1 MVDMG
6 GRLRCTEMTLRLG
19 LGPVFAY
26 EWLRATRRWTM
37 YAWRAG
43 FVLVLLGGLA
53 LVWLVE
59 SHRTD
64 PFTMQAQADLAKM
77 FFGIIECVAVVT
89 VLLAAPAATAGV
101 ICQERARGTLL
112 DVLATD
118 LSSAEVVLGKL
129 AARLLPV
136 LATIAAALPVLAI
149 TSLFGGIDPG
159 ALGGSFAVIVGLAVL
174 GCALA
179 LSLSLW
185 GRKTHEVLLAMYFV
199 WFGWLLL
206 LPVWVVVTSRLAGR
220 PLRWDWLVHTH
231 PFMLTLFA
239 HEPSVPWSPGLAAQ
253 LRFLAGA
260 VVLAAGLVALT
271 IWRLRPVCV
280 GQSGQRATPRAR
292 SPRWRSPWAP
302 SLDGNPVV
310 WREWHRQPL
319 TRWTRI
325 VWGLYGVLVLSLCVQ
340 AFVMMIAPRGVPGIW
355 MPVRVNAGQVAIGHL
370 LYSVTTAAG
379 LHEVRAHGSLDLLLA
394 TPLPTATIV
403 RGKWR
408 WAFRRVPL
416 LALLP
421 TVMTLL
427 LTAAGRWAG
436 PLLIMALIL
445 AQGAAVTSLGL
456 ALATLSRRAGRAPAL
471 CASACL
477 GMSLGWPVLIFFLF
491 ADAPR
496 DDWFPYW
503 VMMGS
508 PVASMTLLTRASIAP
523 YALDAWPGVVFA
535 ALFWAAA
542 YTAAAV
548 TLFGLTLL
556 TFDRCL
562 GRMPDVRGRPG
573 RLRTL
578 PGESV
583 RDTGHARSGT
593 GGH

>member
-1 MVDMG
+1 
-6 GRLRCTEMTLRLG
+6 MTLRFG

-53 LVWLVE
+53 LVWLVWLAE
-59 SHRTD
+59 LQRTASS
-64 PFTMQAQADLAKM
+64 TVQAQVDLAKM

-101 ICQERARGTLL
+101 ICQEKARGTLL

-136 LATIAAALPVLAI
+136 LATIAAAVPVLAI
-149 TSLFGGIDPG
+149 TSLFGGIDPA
-159 ALGGSFAVIVGLAVL
+159 ALGGSFAVVVGLAVL

-185 GRKTHEVLLAMYFV
+185 GRTTHEVLLAMYFV

-206 LPVWVVVTSRLAGR
+206 LPVWVVVSSHLIGR
-220 PLRWDWLVHTH
+220 PLPWGWLARTH

-239 HEPSVPWSPGLAAQ
+239 HEVSPSWSPGLAAQ

-280 GQSGQRATPRAR
+280 GQSGQRATPGAR
-292 SPRWRSPWAP
+292 SSRWRRPWAP
-302 SLDGNPVV
+302 TLDGNPVV
-310 WREWHRQPL
+310 WRESHRQRPS
-319 TRWTRI
+319 RWTRI
-325 VWGLYGVLVLSLCVQ
+325 VWGLYGVLALALSVQ

-355 MPVRVNAGQVAIGHL
+355 MPVRVNAGQVAIGLFL
-370 LYSVTTAAG
+370 LSVTTAAG
-379 LHEVRAHGSLDLLLA
+379 LHEERAHGSLDVLLA
-394 TPLPTATIV
+394 TPLATGTIV

-427 LTAAGRWAG
+427 LTAAGRWTG

-445 AQGAAVTSLGL
+445 AQGAAITSLGL
-456 ALATLSRRAGRAPAL
+456 ALAAWIRRPGRAPAL

-477 GMSLGWPVLIFFLF
+477 GMSLGWPVLILFLF
-491 ADAPR
+491 AGAAR
-496 DDWFPYW
+496 DDWFPYL

-508 PVASMTLLTRASIAP
+508 PLASMTFLTRASIAP
-523 YALDAWPGVVFA
+523 NALDAWPGVALA
-535 ALFWAAA
+535 ALWWIAAYAAA
-542 YTAAAV
+542 AG

-556 TFDRCL
+556 TFDGCV
-562 GRMPDVRGRPG
+562 GRISASRVRPG
-573 RLRTL
+573 
-578 PGESV
+578 
-583 RDTGHARSGT
+583 SGAPRR
-593 GGH
+593 

>member
-1 MVDMG
+1 
-6 GRLRCTEMTLRLG
+6 MTLQLG

-59 SHRTD
+59 SHRTG
-64 PFTMQAQADLAKM
+64 PFTMQAQAVLAKM

-89 VLLAAPAATAGV
+89 VLLVAPVATAGV

-129 AARLLPV
+129 AARQLPV

-159 ALGGSFAVIVGLAVL
+159 ALGGSFAVIVGLAVI

-199 WFGWLLL
+199 WFCWLLL
-206 LPVWVVVTSRLAGR
+206 LPVWVVVTNQLVGR
-220 PLRWDWLVHTH
+220 PLPWGWLVQTN
-231 PFMLTLFA
+231 PLMLTLFA
-239 HEPSVPWSPGLAAQ
+239 HDASVPWSPGLAAQ

-280 GQSGQRATPRAR
+280 GQSRQRAAAHAR
-292 SPRWRSPWAP
+292 SPRWRRPWAP
-302 SLDGNPVV
+302 TLDGNPVV
-310 WREWHRQPL
+310 WRECHRQPPS
-319 TRWTRI
+319 RWTRI
-325 VWGLYGVLVLSLCVQ
+325 VWGLYGVLALALSVQ

-355 MPVRVNAGQVAIGHL
+355 MPVRVNVSQVAIGL
-370 LYSVTTAAG
+370 LLLSVTTAAG
-379 LHEVRAHGSLDLLLA
+379 LHEERAHGSLDALFA

-416 LALLP
+416 LAILP
-421 TVMTLL
+421 TFMTLL
-427 LTAAGRWAG
+427 LTAVGRWAG

-456 ALATLSRRAGRAPAL
+456 ALATWSRRAGRAPAL

-477 GMSLGWPVLIFFLF
+477 GMFLGWPVLIFFLS
-491 ADAPR
+491 ANAPR

-508 PVASMTLLTRASIAP
+508 PVVSMTLLTRASIAP
-523 YALDAWPGVVFA
+523 YALDPWPGVAFA
-535 ALFWAAA
+535 ALCWTAAYAAA
-542 YTAAAV
+542 AG

-556 TFDRCL
+556 TFDGCL
-562 GRMPDVRGRPG
+562 GRIPDVPGRPK
-573 RLRTL
+573 RRRTW
-578 PGESV
+578 PSESV
-583 RDTGHARSGT
+583 RDTGHVRSGT
-593 GGH
+593 GGP

>member
-1 MVDMG
+1 
-6 GRLRCTEMTLRLG
+6 MTLRLG

-53 LVWLVE
+53 LVWLVWL
-59 SHRTD
+59 SSRTAPA

-206 LPVWVVVTSRLAGR
+206 LPVWVVVTSHLAGR
-220 PLRWDWLVHTH
+220 PLPSGWLVQTH

-239 HEPSVPWSPGLAAQ
+239 HEPSLPWSPGLAAQ

-280 GQSGQRATPRAR
+280 GQSRQRATPRAR
-292 SPRWRSPWAP
+292 SPRWRRPWAP
-302 SLDGNPVV
+302 TLDGNPVF
-310 WREWHRQPL
+310 WRECHRQPPS
-319 TRWTRI
+319 RWTRI
-325 VWGLYGVLVLSLCVQ
+325 VWGLYGVL
-340 AFVMMIAPRGVPGIW
+340 A
-355 MPVRVNAGQVAIGHL
+355 
-370 LYSVTTAAG
+370 
-379 LHEVRAHGSLDLLLA
+379 
-394 TPLPTATIV
+394 
-403 RGKWR
+403 
-408 WAFRRVPL
+408 
-416 LALLP
+416 LAL
-421 TVMTLL
+421 
-427 LTAAGRWAG
+427 
-436 PLLIMALIL
+436 
-445 AQGAAVTSLGL
+445 
-456 ALATLSRRAGRAPAL
+456 RA
-471 CASACL
+471 
-477 GMSLGWPVLIFFLF
+477 
-491 ADAPR
+491 
-496 DDWFPYW
+496 
-503 VMMGS
+503 
-508 PVASMTLLTRASIAP
+508 
-523 YALDAWPGVVFA
+523 
-535 ALFWAAA
+535 
-542 YTAAAV
+542 
-548 TLFGLTLL
+548 
-556 TFDRCL
+556 
-562 GRMPDVRGRPG
+562 
-573 RLRTL
+573 
-578 PGESV
+578 SV
-583 RDTGHARSGT
+583 RDDDCPARRARHLDAGARQRRSGRHRPLASLRHDGRRPARGASPRQPRRAARHAAADRDDRPGEVALGVPARPAART
-593 GGH
+593 IADRHDAAADRRWTLGRPASHHGPDPGAGRRRHQPGPRAGHVESPRGRARPSAPAPAWACLWDGRS